1 MSEKLNKILYIALSL
16 LLAVLFWLYVDKTD
30 GSRISDTYY
39 NIPVEFIGETDVLA
53 GRGLMLENGQ
63 DISITLRLSGPR
75 TVLSN
80 LKKEDIHIWANLTSI
95 SAIGTFQLPY
105 DIAYPDTINR
115 SDISVESQSQFNVTV
130 QVVELSN
137 KTIPVS
143 AEVMGE
149 VAESYI
155 YMSDLLVLEPSAITI
170 SGREEDIAPVESV
183 RVVLDMSGAS
193 STLERELEFQL
204 LDKEEIGRAHV

>member
-95 SAIGTFQLPY
+95 GAIGTFQLPY

-137 KTIPVS
+137 KTIDRKS
-143 AEVMGE
+143 TR
-149 VAESYI
+149 
-155 YMSDLLVLEPSAITI
+155 LN
-170 SGREEDIAPVESV
+170 
-183 RVVLDMSGAS
+183 S
-193 STLERELEFQL
+193 SHT
-204 LDKEEIGRAHV
+204 